1 MLTRTAGI
9 GQQQTFCIK
18 GSNLDFSFL
27 GDMLLTEDVEKLRH
41 RLTKMVEPHRI
52 PGRMDCIPIAC
63 QFLAAESSNR
73 FEEGWFAGEEAV
85 VAFFENYNVMVLTKV
100 KAVLSLLSQREPW
113 QDWDICLFDWSVTWC
128 AAITHNDE
136 VKFLRFA
143 PT

>member
-1 MLTRTAGI
+1 
-9 GQQQTFCIK
+9 
-18 GSNLDFSFL
+18 
-27 GDMLLTEDVEKLRH
+27 
-41 RLTKMVEPHRI
+41 
-52 PGRMDCIPIAC
+52 MDCIPIAC

-73 FEEGWFAGEEAV
+73 FEERWFAGEEAV